1 MDLTR
6 LKFFIFFLFTKWLK
20 VLKPSI
26 LLVGIYGI
34 EPDIYLINFKKRAPT
49 ERILKKLFNRL
60 LQLVPKRDLSSI
72 FSRDS
77 EIEYY
82 CTYYS
87 LSPEA
92 PTLRKTLKIYMYYKK
107 RNNEVYTC
115 SKQSSKD
122 FE

>member
-6 LKFFIFFLFTKWLK
+6 LKFFIFFFIHKMAEGFETIHFIGWYLWHRAR
-20 VLKPSI
+20 
-26 LLVGIYGI
+26 
-34 EPDIYLINFKKRAPT
+34 YLINFKKRTPT
-49 ERILKKLFNRL
+49 ERISKKLFNRL
-60 LQLVPKRDLSSI
+60 LQLVPKKEDLSSI

-92 PTLRKTLKIYMYYKK
+92 PTLRKTLKIY
-107 RNNEVYTC
+107 VL
-115 SKQSSKD
+115 
-122 FE
+122 

>member
-6 LKFFIFFLFTKWLK
+6 LKFFIFFSFTKWLK

-34 EPDIYLINFKKRAPT
+34 EPDIYLINFKKRTPT
-49 ERILKKLFNRL
+49 ERISKKLFNRL
-60 LQLVPKRDLSSI
+60 LQLVPKKEDLSSI

-82 CTYYS
+82 CTYYN
-87 LSPEA
+87 LSPEV
-92 PTLRKTLKIYMYYKK
+92 PTLRKTLKIY
-107 RNNEVYTC
+107 VL
-115 SKQSSKD
+115 
-122 FE
+122 

>member
-6 LKFFIFFLFTKWLK
+6 LKFFIFFSFTKWLK
-20 VLKPSI
+20 VLKSSI

-34 EPDIYLINFKKRAPT
+34 EPDIYLINFKKRTPT
-49 ERILKKLFNRL
+49 EGISKKLFNRL
-60 LQLVPKRDLSSI
+60 LQLVPKKEDLSSI

-92 PTLRKTLKIYMYYKK
+92 PTLRKTLKIY
-107 RNNEVYTC
+107 VL
-115 SKQSSKD
+115 
-122 FE
+122 

>member
-92 PTLRKTLKIYMYYKK
+92 PTLRKTLKIY
-107 RNNEVYTC
+107 VL
-115 SKQSSKD
+115 
-122 FE
+122 